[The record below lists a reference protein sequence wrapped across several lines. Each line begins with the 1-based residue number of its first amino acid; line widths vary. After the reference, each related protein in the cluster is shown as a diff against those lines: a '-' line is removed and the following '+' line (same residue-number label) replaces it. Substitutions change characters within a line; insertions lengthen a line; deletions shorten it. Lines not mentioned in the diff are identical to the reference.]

1 MPVEL
6 VRASVAGWAV
16 ATLVVGTA
24 ITGCSHKPP
33 SPWVPGPGSYV
44 GPSSTPSTSSP
55 SSTGPSAV
63 TGPPPGQPID
73 YSPLLIQ
80 PSDIGGDFATP
91 QAPVLNPNNA
101 PGVAQLYAN
110 SDNSRR
116 IGVTILIVAN
126 PAIAAAGAAN
136 TRANYGGKVSGSWQP
151 IDVGSN
157 GAILSGTSPDKSQA
171 VTVLLFTEGRALVN
185 MEFDSAPDDPID
197 IAVASEIGRQQDD
210 LIKAGLPN

>member
-1 MPVEL
+1 MEL

-16 ATLVVGTA
+16 ATVVVGTA

-44 GPSSTPSTSSP
+44 GPSSTSSTSS
-55 SSTGPSAV
+55 TGSSAV
-63 TGPPPGQPID
+63 TGPSPAQPTD
-73 YSPLLIQ
+73 YSSLLIQ
-80 PSDIGGDFATP
+80 PSDIGGDFTTP

-101 PGVAQLYAN
+101 PGVAQLFAN

-116 IGVTILIVAN
+116 IGVTILIVAA
-126 PAIAAAGAAN
+126 PAVAAAGAAN

-157 GAILSGTSPDKSQA
+157 GEMLSGTSPDKSQA
-171 VTVLLFTEGRALVN
+171 VTVLLFTVGRALVN

-197 IAVASEIGRQQDD
+197 TAVATEIGRNQEAV
-210 LIKAGLPN
+210 IKAALPN